1 MSADALKR
9 LIVAVGGLFTAIF
22 FVLTNKELDPVM
34 VQKVVDAV
42 VWIVGLY
49 LAQSGGKAAVRE
61 WAVMKREGPPPLVV
75 DTKTM
80 GEVKFNE
87 RVAVVRPASGL
98 PLNPNKDTP

>member
-1 MSADALKR
+1 MSADAWKR

-61 WAVMKREGPPPLVV
+61 WAASKFTRPVLVQDRPLVGV
-75 DTKTM
+75 
-80 GEVKFNE
+80 GHAIPFNSNATE
-87 RVAVVRPASGL
+87 P
-98 PLNPNKDTP
+98 PETP